1 MKKFEVAWAFSEM
14 ADLLEIQGAEAY
26 KVRAYRKAA
35 QTLANLSRDLEQMA
49 AEDRLEEIPGVG
61 KALAAKI
68 KEILSTGTLRH
79 LEELRE
85 KIPPDLVRLLEIPGV
100 GPRTAA
106 LVYRQLNIRTLA
118 ELEDAARAQKLR
130 YLPGV
135 GAKKEQQILH
145 GIEILKNRGGR
156 SLLGTAL
163 PWAREFLRLLRSHPG
178 VGGAEVAGS
187 VRRRQ
192 ETVGDLDLVVSSA
205 EPERVVDFF
214 LRLPPVRQELE
225 RGQSGASA
233 LAAAGLRVDLQVV
246 PPCEFV
252 ARLHRATGSRE
263 HLARLEQLAAEKGL
277 QLAGEGFVD
286 GKGQPRAFPGEE
298 ALYRELGLSYIPP
311 ELREN
316 RGEIEA
322 ASRGEL
328 PSLVTRGDLR
338 GDLHTHTTW
347 SDGISGLEEMVSS
360 ARALGY
366 EYLAITDHSRSLAV
380 ARGLD
385 EERLAAQKARIE
397 ELNRELEDIRLLSGV
412 EVDIL
417 PDGRLDLRDEVLA
430 ELDVVV
436 ASIHSGF
443 RQDPQ
448 VLTSRLEG
456 AIKNEH
462 VDIVAHPTGRLLGR
476 REPYGVDLDRIL
488 DLAREMNTAL
498 EINASPDRL
507 DLNDRQA
514 RRARERGVTVAINT
528 DAHSTA
534 GLEDMEY
541 GVSVARRGWLE
552 PGDILN
558 CLPLKDLLRRLRR

>member
-35 QTLANLSRDLEQMA
+35 QSLASLSQDLEQMA
-49 AEDRLEEIPGVG
+49 VEDRLEEIPGVG

-68 KEILSTGTLRH
+68 KEILATGTLRH
-79 LEELRE
+79 LEEIRE
-85 KIPPDLVRLLEIPGV
+85 KIPPDLARLLEIPGV

-118 ELEDAARAQKLR
+118 ELEEAARAQQLR
-130 YLPGV
+130 HLPGV
-135 GAKKEQQILH
+135 GAKREQQILH
-145 GIEILKNRGGR
+145 GIEILRNRGGR

-163 PWAREFLRLLRSHPG
+163 PWARELTRLLRAHPE
-178 VGGAEVAGS
+178 VQEAEVSGS
-187 VRRRQ
+187 VRRRK
-192 ETVGDLDLVVSSA
+192 ETVGDLDLVVSST
-205 EPERVVDFF
+205 EPARVVDFF
-214 LRLPPVRQELE
+214 LRLPPVKQELE
-225 RGQSGASA
+225 RGPSGASA

-246 PPCEFV
+246 PPGEFV
-252 ARLHRATGSRE
+252 ARLHRGTGSRE
-263 HLARLEQLAAEKGL
+263 HLARLEEWAAGRGL
-277 QLAGEGFVD
+277 HLTAEGLVD
-286 GKGQPRAFPGEE
+286 AEGRPRAVPDEE
-298 ALYRELGLSYIPP
+298 ALYRELGLSFIPP

-316 RGEIEA
+316 TGEIEA

-328 PSLVTRGDLR
+328 PALVTRGDIR

-347 SDGISGLEEMVSS
+347 SDGISRLEEMASA

-397 ELNRELEDIRLLSGV
+397 ELNRELEGIRLLSGV

-430 ELDVVV
+430 ELDLVV

-443 RQDPQ
+443 RQDPE

-456 AIKNEH
+456 VIKNEH

-476 REPYGVDLDRIL
+476 REPYGVDLERL
-488 DLAREMNTAL
+488 WDLARQMDTAL

-514 RRARERGVTVAINT
+514 RRARERGVSVAINT
-528 DAHSTA
+528 DAHSSA

-541 GVSVARRGWLE
+541 GVTVARRGWLE
-552 PGDILN
+552 PGNVLN